1 VFALWSDDPPDDDFM
16 AVLSQVFHTARAQVV
31 SFANPLTGGE
41 SANTVYL
48 ASRFVTGSR

>member
-16 AVLSQVFHTARAQVV
+16 AVLSEAFHTARAQVV

-48 ASRFVTGSR
+48 ASSFVTGSR